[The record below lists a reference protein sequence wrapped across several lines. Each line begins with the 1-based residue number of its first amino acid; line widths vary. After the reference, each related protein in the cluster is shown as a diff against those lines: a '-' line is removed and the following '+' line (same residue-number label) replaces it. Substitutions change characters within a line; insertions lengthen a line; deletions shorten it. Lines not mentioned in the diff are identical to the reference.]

1 MVQCALQHRTF
12 EKPRLKSCKDLR
24 RKLNKCS
31 RSGKVNGTFGLL
43 VSHPVYSV
51 LSLCLYRSNRTPL
64 NVQCTNCQL
73 NESIINHFLMRWVIF
88 FIAIFVY
95 RMKQIEMVIEP
106 DCIAIACNKISIY
119 SIGHYYHLHL

>member
-43 VSHPVYSV
+43 VSHWSTQFIPFCLSV
-51 LSLCLYRSNRTPL
+51 
-64 NVQCTNCQL
+64 
-73 NESIINHFLMRWVIF
+73 
-88 FIAIFVY
+88 FI
-95 RMKQIEMVIEP
+95 E
-106 DCIAIACNKISIY
+106 AIA
-119 SIGHYYHLHL
+119 HH